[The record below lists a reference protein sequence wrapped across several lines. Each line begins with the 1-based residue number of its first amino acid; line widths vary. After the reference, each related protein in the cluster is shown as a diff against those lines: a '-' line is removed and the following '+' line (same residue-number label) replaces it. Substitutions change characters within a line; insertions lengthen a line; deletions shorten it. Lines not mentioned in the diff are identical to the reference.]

1 MNGAVGGGRRI
12 VAPRMEIVNG
22 TTCYVFPVTG
32 LKVEGAWNV
41 GPVTISSGSAADEAV
56 VDGVPSLCRPGEPLD
71 DVRRAVLD
79 ADTTADVVAAS
90 VAHALSLVREA
101 LDVLRV
107 FYRVETSAV
116 RTIGEFG
123 LPGEVN
129 SGYVPYL
136 ARPSH
141 EGGFVHVGHFIGAE
155 LTDLLRD
162 RWEFSKAFRFVA
174 STIGGECRN
183 DGEGRAARAVALL
196 GQSLRSERDTS
207 LQYALTIFAL
217 DALLKG
223 PGAGAQTYAVAR
235 RAIYFGCGRASGGLC
250 GRDRDTCSYLA
261 LNPHFPRDRKKLD
274 KLKSCDDVWWRCTEW
289 LQVVSWFDQRAG
301 FVHHGEA
308 TKSVGGTFAPDYW
321 IYASLLTPILEW
333 LKDHSDNPISDL
345 DSVLAAL
352 PDPPDWSARAVE
364 SGHGER

>member
-41 GPVTISSGSAADEAV
+41 GPVTISSGSAADEAL

-141 EGGFVHVGHFIGAE
+141 EG
-155 LTDLLRD
+155 D
-162 RWEFSKAFRFVA
+162 S
-174 STIGGECRN
+174 STLVI
-183 DGEGRAARAVALL
+183 
-196 GQSLRSERDTS
+196 SSE
-207 LQYALTIFAL
+207 Q
-217 DALLKG
+217 
-223 PGAGAQTYAVAR
+223 
-235 RAIYFGCGRASGGLC
+235 
-250 GRDRDTCSYLA
+250 
-261 LNPHFPRDRKKLD
+261 
-274 KLKSCDDVWWRCTEW
+274 
-289 LQVVSWFDQRAG
+289 
-301 FVHHGEA
+301 
-308 TKSVGGTFAPDYW
+308 
-321 IYASLLTPILEW
+321 SLLTFYVIGGNSLRRSGSWRP
-333 LKDHSDNPISDL
+333 P
-345 DSVLAAL
+345 LAG
-352 PDPPDWSARAVE
+352 SAATTGKAARR
-364 SGHGER
+364 GQWHY